1 MRDNAPPVSFSDSI
15 LRTVGHCRLLPF
27 GIRYR
32 VVNIFRSTDRVPDRR
47 FSVPF
52 FGLTYKGSLAC
63 DIDRRVFFFGAY
75 EPEILNFFRRVLV
88 KMDSPVV
95 ADIGANVGH
104 HSLYLSKFAGQV
116 HSFEPWSKVSDQL
129 LRHLK
134 DNNIRNVKVHKVA
147 LGSMNETK
155 LYYAPEGGNS
165 GTGSFLSSHATD
177 RNRPSAQLP
186 VVNGDDYFQENG
198 ISRLDLLKIDVE
210 GWEWF
215 VLLGLVKTI
224 QRCRPIVVFEYSAS
238 TKRSLQ
244 GRSQLNIF
252 PEYKVF
258 SLGSRIQSI
267 DGEMLSIGNI
277 LLMPAEKVD
286 LLRNRP

>member
-1 MRDNAPPVSFSDSI
+1 MCEDAPHVSLSDYV
-15 LRTVGHCRLLPF
+15 LRAFGHFRLLPR

-32 VVNIFRSTDRVPDRR
+32 LVNAFRNTDRVTDRR

-63 DIDRRVFFFGAY
+63 EVDRRVFFFGAH
-75 EPEILNFFRRVLV
+75 EPEMLDFFRSVLSR
-88 KMDSPVV
+88 MDSPVV

-104 HSLYLSKFAGQV
+104 HSLYLSKFAGKV
-116 HSFEPWSKVSDQL
+116 HSFEPWSRVSDQL
-129 LRHLK
+129 LQHLK
-134 DNNIRNVKVHKVA
+134 DNNIQNVEVHRVA
-147 LGSMNETK
+147 LGSTNETK
-155 LYYAPEGGNS
+155 LYYAPGGGNL
-165 GTGSFLSSHATD
+165 GTGSFLSTHATD

-186 VVNGDDYFQENG
+186 IVNGDDYFQENG

-224 QRCRPIVVFEYSAS
+224 QHCRPIVLFEYSAS
-238 TKRSLQ
+238 TRHSLQ
-244 GRSQLNIF
+244 NRSQFDIF

-258 SLGSRIQSI
+258 SLGSHIQSI
-267 DGEMLSIGNI
+267 DGEMPLSGDI
-277 LLMPAEKVD
+277 LLVPAEKVD
-286 LLRNRP
+286 LLGDQL